1 MLQEYLKIELSE
13 KGYEDIINKKTFVFS
28 VEIENTYNFI
38 NTMEEDLKVYSYDEN
53 EEKIIGTKMN
63 FNTFMIEMIEK
74 YNSKYRPV
82 SEWIFNRKY
91 INRGRQLFKRRNNK
105 RKKRDSFREKR
116 IIFFWNSKTIY
127 FKNK

>member
-53 EEKIIGTKMN
+53 EEKIIGYRYG
-63 FNTFMIEMIEK
+63 NT
-74 YNSKYRPV
+74 YG
-82 SEWIFNRKY
+82 IFTCSLLIRL
-91 INRGRQLFKRRNNK
+91 IR
-105 RKKRDSFREKR
+105 
-116 IIFFWNSKTIY
+116 T
-127 FKNK
+127 

>member
-13 KGYEDIINKKTFVFS
+13 KGYEDIINKKPFVFS

-82 SEWIFNRKY
+82 SE
-91 INRGRQLFKRRNNK
+91 
-105 RKKRDSFREKR
+105 
-116 IIFFWNSKTIY
+116 
-127 FKNK
+127 